1 MTNYSEIFKNS
12 LDKLKSEGNYRIF
25 ADLEKL
31 AGNFPQ
37 ALNYKDNSVSEV
49 TVWCSNDYLGMSQNQ
64 DVLDSMTNA
73 LKKVG
78 AGSGGTRN
86 ISGTNHYHVL
96 LERELCYLHQKEAAL
111 LFNSGYLA
119 NQATLSTLGKKIPNC
134 VFFSD
139 EKNHASMIQG
149 IKNSGAKKVIFK
161 HNNLDDLEKNLKKFP
176 KSQPKIIA
184 FESVYSMDGDF
195 SPIKSICSL
204 AQKYNA
210 LTFLDEVHAVG
221 IYGERGAG
229 VAERDKVMDQVD
241 IIQGTLA
248 KAFGVIGGYI
258 TAKKETIDF
267 VRSFSSGFIFTTS
280 LPPCIAAGAYASI
293 RHLKFSSSER
303 EKLFK
308 VVSDLKNALK
318 KNNIPFID
326 NKSHIIPVIIGDP
339 MLCKK
344 ASQML
349 LDDFQVYVQP
359 INYPTV
365 PKGEERLRITASPQH
380 TSKMI
385 KKLVTALCSVYKDLE
400 INKSMSATLE
410 KETVTP
416 STPNIAPS
424 DVPAPVPA
432 PYLR

>member
-1 MTNYSEIFKNS
+1 MINYSEIFKNS

-134 VFFSD
+134 IFFSD

-176 KSQPKIIA
+176 KSHPKIIA

-385 KKLVTALCSVYKDLE
+385 KKLVTALCSVYENLE
-400 INKSMSATLE
+400 INKSTSVTLE

-424 DVPAPVPA
+424 AAPAPLAA
-432 PYLR
+432 P

>member
-1 MTNYSEIFKNS
+1 MINYLEIFKKS
-12 LDKLKSEGNYRIF
+12 LDKLKSEGNYRVF

-49 TVWCSNDYLGMSQNQ
+49 TVWCSNDYLGMSQNK
-64 DVLDSMTNA
+64 DVLESMSNA

-119 NQATLSTLGKKIPNC
+119 NQATLSTLGKKIPDC

-195 SPIKSICSL
+195 SPI
-204 AQKYNA
+204 
-210 LTFLDEVHAVG
+210 
-221 IYGERGAG
+221 
-229 VAERDKVMDQVD
+229 
-241 IIQGTLA
+241 
-248 KAFGVIGGYI
+248 
-258 TAKKETIDF
+258 
-267 VRSFSSGFIFTTS
+267 
-280 LPPCIAAGAYASI
+280 
-293 RHLKFSSSER
+293 
-303 EKLFK
+303 
-308 VVSDLKNALK
+308 
-318 KNNIPFID
+318 
-326 NKSHIIPVIIGDP
+326 
-339 MLCKK
+339 
-344 ASQML
+344 
-349 LDDFQVYVQP
+349 
-359 INYPTV
+359 
-365 PKGEERLRITASPQH
+365 
-380 TSKMI
+380 
-385 KKLVTALCSVYKDLE
+385 
-400 INKSMSATLE
+400 
-410 KETVTP
+410 
-416 STPNIAPS
+416 
-424 DVPAPVPA
+424 
-432 PYLR
+432 

>member
-1 MTNYSEIFKNS
+1 MTDYIQHFKKS
-12 LDKLKSEGNYRIF
+12 LAELKSQGNYRVF

-49 TVWCSNDYLGMSQNQ
+49 TVWCSNDYLGMSQNKI
-64 DVLDSMTNA
+64 VLESMANA
-73 LKKVG
+73 LNKVG

-96 LERELCYLHQKEAAL
+96 LERELCYLHQKESAL

-119 NQATLSTLGKKIPNC
+119 NQATLSTLGKKLPDC

-149 IKNSGAKKVIFK
+149 MKNSPAKKIIFK
-161 HNNLDDLEKNLKKFP
+161 HNDINDLEKNLKKFS
-176 KSQPKIIA
+176 KSKSKIIV

-195 SPIKSICSL
+195 SPITEICKL
-204 AQKYNA
+204 AKKYNA

-221 IYGERGAG
+221 IYGSRGAG
-229 VAERDKVMDQVD
+229 VAERDGMMDQID

-258 TAKKETIDF
+258 TGKKETVDF
-267 VRSFSSGFIFTTS
+267 IRSFSSGFIFTTS

-303 EKLFK
+303 ENLFK
-308 VVSDLKNALK
+308 IVKDLKNSLK

-326 NKSHIIPVIIGDP
+326 NDSHIIPVVIGDP
-339 MLCKK
+339 ILCKK
-344 ASQML
+344 ASQVL

-365 PKGEERLRITASPQH
+365 PRGKERLRITASPQH
-380 TSKMI
+380 SPKMI
-385 KKLVTALCSVYKDLE
+385 KKLVAALCSIFENLK
-400 INKSMSATLE
+400 INKA
-410 KETVTP
+410 
-416 STPNIAPS
+416 A
-424 DVPAPVPA
+424 
-432 PYLR
+432 

>member
-1 MTNYSEIFKNS
+1 MINYLEIFKKS
-12 LDKLKSEGNYRIF
+12 LDKLKSDGNYRVF

-37 ALNYKDNSVSEV
+37 ALNYKDNSVLEV
-49 TVWCSNDYLGMSQNQ
+49 TVWCSNDYLGMSQNK
-64 DVLDSMTNA
+64 DVLESMTNA

-119 NQATLSTLGKKIPNC
+119 NQATLSTLGKKLPNC

-149 IKNSGAKKVIFK
+149 IKNSGAKKEIFK
-161 HNNLDDLEKNLKKFP
+161 HNNLKDLENKLKKYP

-195 SPIKSICSL
+195 SPIGSICNL

-221 IYGERGAG
+221 IYGKRGAG
-229 VAERDKVMDQVD
+229 VAERDNVMDQVD

-293 RHLKFSSSER
+293 RHLKFSTSER

-308 VVSDLKNALK
+308 VVIDLKNSLK

-326 NKSHIIPVIIGDP
+326 NNSHIIPVIIGDP
-339 MLCKK
+339 ILCKK
-344 ASQML
+344 ASQVL
-349 LDDFQVYVQP
+349 LDDFHVYVQP

-365 PKGEERLRITASPQH
+365 PRGQERLRITASPQH
-380 TSKMI
+380 TARMI
-385 KKLVTALCSVYKDLE
+385 KKLVTALCAVYKNFE
-400 INKSMSATLE
+400 INRELLKSQDIDKVELSKSE
-410 KETVTP
+410 
-416 STPNIAPS
+416 
-424 DVPAPVPA
+424 PAHRDAHVPVPA
-432 PYLR
+432 P

>member
-1 MTNYSEIFKNS
+1 MINYSEIFKNS

-385 KKLVTALCSVYKDLE
+385 KKLVTALCSVYKNLE
-400 INKSMSATLE
+400 INKSMSVTLE

-424 DVPAPVPA
+424 DAPTVVPAP
-432 PYLR
+432 

>member
-1 MTNYSEIFKNS
+1 MINYLETFKKS
-12 LDKLKSEGNYRIF
+12 LDKLKSDGNYRVF

-49 TVWCSNDYLGMSQNQ
+49 TVWCSNDYLGMSQNN
-64 DVLDSMTNA
+64 DVLESMATA

-119 NQATLSTLGKKIPNC
+119 NQATLSTLGKKIPDC

-161 HNNLDDLEKNLKKFP
+161 HNNLNDLEKNLRKYP

-195 SPIKSICSL
+195 SPINSICNL
-204 AQKYNA
+204 AKKYNA

-221 IYGERGAG
+221 IYGKRGAG
-229 VAERDKVMDQVD
+229 VAERDKVMDKVD

-308 VVSDLKNALK
+308 VVSDLKNSLK

-326 NKSHIIPVIIGDP
+326 NDSHIIPVIIGDP
-339 MLCKK
+339 KLCRK
-344 ASQML
+344 ASQAL

-359 INYPTV
+359 INFPTV

-380 TSKMI
+380 TPKMI
-385 KKLVTALCSVYKDLE
+385 KKLVTALSTVFKNLKIDREVQNLL
-400 INKSMSATLE
+400 NM
-410 KETVTP
+410 ETITTKTPNPTP
-416 STPNIAPS
+416 SDS
-424 DVPAPVPA
+424 PAPAPA
-432 PYLR
+432 P

>member
-1 MTNYSEIFKNS
+1 MINYSKIFKNS

-134 VFFSD
+134 IFFSD

-195 SPIKSICSL
+195 SPIKSICNL

-308 VVSDLKNALK
+308 VVSDLKNSLK
-318 KNNIPFID
+318 KNNIPFIE

-339 MLCKK
+339 ILCKK
-344 ASQML
+344 ASQVL

-365 PKGEERLRITASPQH
+365 PKGGERLRITASPQH
-380 TSKMI
+380 TPKMI
-385 KKLVTALCSVYKDLE
+385 KKLVTALCSVYKSLE
-400 INKSMSATLE
+400 INKSVSVPFD

-416 STPNIAPS
+416 STPNLAPN
-424 DVPAPVPA
+424 DATAPLPAS
-432 PYLR
+432 

>member
-1 MTNYSEIFKNS
+1 MTNYSEIFTKS
-12 LDKLKSEGNYRIF
+12 LDKLKSEGNYRVF

-134 VFFSD
+134 IFFSD

-318 KNNIPFID
+318 KNNIPFIE

-339 MLCKK
+339 ILCKK
-344 ASQML
+344 ASQVL

-365 PKGEERLRITASPQH
+365 PKGGERLRITASPQH
-380 TSKMI
+380 TPKMI
-385 KKLVTALCSVYKDLE
+385 KKLVTALCSVYKSLE
-400 INKSMSATLE
+400 INKSVSVPLD

-416 STPNIAPS
+416 STPNLAPN
-424 DVPAPVPA
+424 DATAPLPAS
-432 PYLR
+432 

>member
-1 MTNYSEIFKNS
+1 MINYSEIFKNS

-134 VFFSD
+134 IFFSD

-229 VAERDKVMDQVD
+229 VAERDKVMDEVD

-385 KKLVTALCSVYKDLE
+385 KKLVTALCSVYKNLE
-400 INKSMSATLE
+400 INKSMSVTLE

-424 DVPAPVPA
+424 DAPAPVPV
-432 PYLR
+432 P

>member
-1 MTNYSEIFKNS
+1 MINYSEIFKNS

-134 VFFSD
+134 IFFSD

-161 HNNLDDLEKNLKKFP
+161 HNNLDDLEKNLKKFA

-204 AQKYNA
+204 AKKYNA

-308 VVSDLKNALK
+308 VVSDLKNSLK
-318 KNNIPFID
+318 QNNIPFID

-344 ASQML
+344 ASQVL

-365 PKGEERLRITASPQH
+365 PRGEERLRITASPQH
-380 TSKMI
+380 TPKMI
-385 KKLVTALCSVYKDLE
+385 KKLVTALSSVYKKLE
-400 INKSMSATLE
+400 INKSISVPLN
-410 KETVTP
+410 KETVNP
-416 STPNIAPS
+416 NTPNLVPS
-424 DVPAPVPA
+424 DAPAPIPA
-432 PYLR
+432 P

>member
-1 MTNYSEIFKNS
+1 MINYSEIFKNS
-12 LDKLKSEGNYRIF
+12 LDKLKSEGNYRVF

-134 VFFSD
+134 IFFSD

-385 KKLVTALCSVYKDLE
+385 KKLVTALCSVYKNLE
-400 INKSMSATLE
+400 INKSMSVTLE

-424 DVPAPVPA
+424 DAPAPVPA
-432 PYLR
+432 P

>member
-1 MTNYSEIFKNS
+1 MINYSEIFKNS

-119 NQATLSTLGKKIPNC
+119 NQATLSTLGKKIPDC
-134 VFFSD
+134 IFFSD

-326 NKSHIIPVIIGDP
+326 NNSHIIPVIIGDP

-385 KKLVTALCSVYKDLE
+385 KKLVTALCSVYKNLE
-400 INKSMSATLE
+400 INKSMSVTLE

-416 STPNIAPS
+416 RTPNIAPS
-424 DVPAPVPA
+424 DAPATVPAP
-432 PYLR
+432 